1 MFRCVISR
9 GVSEEVCSVA
19 GDTGHWS
26 RLDPSG
32 QLGEVDYWGDGASEV
47 GWRAARLSCSRTF
60 FVVVF
65 SLAI

>member
-47 GWRAARLSCSRTF
+47 GWGAGRLS
-60 FVVVF
+60 
-65 SLAI
+65 